1 MGDDRDV
8 TAFRYILEALVAVV
22 LVGTFFIYGYS
33 GNALYSNPGNAHGP
47 APEPA
52 GIAKLGAAR

>member
-8 TAFRYILEALVAVV
+8 PALRIILEALVAIA

-33 GNALYSNPGNAHGP
+33 GNALYSKPGHPQGP

-52 GIAKLGAAR
+52 EMAKLGTAR